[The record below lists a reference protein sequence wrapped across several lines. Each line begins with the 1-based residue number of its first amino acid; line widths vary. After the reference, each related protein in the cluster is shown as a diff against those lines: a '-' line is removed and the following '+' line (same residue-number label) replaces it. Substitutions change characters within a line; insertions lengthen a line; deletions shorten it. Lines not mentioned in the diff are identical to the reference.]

1 MATRSPTQTHSYWG
15 PYASGS
21 LPTSSDVQVGD
32 TAFDTTLVSLVVCTA
47 IGPVGWTVVG
57 SPPSGN
63 AGGDLSGTYPNPTV
77 AQIQGNP
84 VNSTAP
90 SSGDVLAW
98 NGAAWE
104 PTSSVTLYVA
114 QSLVLDAAATGGA
127 ATTIGS
133 VYFPAAA
140 TLNATSTLAYF
151 GGSLVTDT
159 SVLTIVPAGGGAAQV
174 TFTRTGTI
182 GSQTYTAGGAILAA
196 GWYDLILQGTV
207 GSGVAFAR
215 GLYLY

>member
-1 MATRSPTQTHSYWG
+1 
-15 PYASGS
+15 
-21 LPTSSDVQVGD
+21 
-32 TAFDTTLVSLVVCTA
+32 
-47 IGPVGWTVVG
+47 
-57 SPPSGN
+57 
-63 AGGDLSGTYPNPTV
+63 
-77 AQIQGNP
+77 
-84 VNSTAP
+84 
-90 SSGDVLAW
+90 
-98 NGAAWE
+98 
-104 PTSSVTLYVA
+104 VTLYVA

-133 VYFPAAA
+133 VYFPAAV

-159 SVLTIVPAGGGAAQV
+159 SVLTLVPAGGGAAQV

>member
-1 MATRSPTQTHSYWG
+1 MALRSPTQTHSYWG

-32 TAFDTTLVSLVVCTA
+32 TAFDTTLGSLVVCTA
-47 IGPVGWTVVG
+47 IGPVVWTVVG
-57 SPPSGN
+57 SPPSGS

-77 AQIQGNP
+77 AQIQGSP

-98 NGAAWE
+98 NGA
-104 PTSSVTLYVA
+104 
-114 QSLVLDAAATGGA
+114 TGGA

-133 VYFPAAA
+133 VYFPAAL